1 MNHFGRLMG
10 QNQRS
15 TVMKTIIFLA
25 SVLTMCCSISAEIVT
40 DDDIYYGIQ
49 RIAFSGDPQSE
60 QESKAFA
67 DILKNQ
73 RITLK
78 ADMMTWCLECKY
90 ALHFGD
96 CLAVSKHHQFSDEIQ
111 QKLALNII
119 MAKVENFFELVH
131 LKYDIKD
138 DAFDD
143 MMRLA
148 ILGLQTKKQTQAKTI
163 S

>member
-1 MNHFGRLMG
+1 MRYFDRLMR
-10 QNQRS
+10 QSQRS
-15 TVMKTIIFLA
+15 MVMKTKIFLA
-25 SVLTMCCSISAEIVT
+25 SVLIICFFVNAEIVT
-40 DDDIYYGIQ
+40 DDDIYNGIQ
-49 RIAFSGDPQSE
+49 RIAFSGDPQTE
-60 QESKAFA
+60 QESKAFL

-73 RITLK
+73 RTTLK
-78 ADMMTWCLECKY
+78 EEMMTWCLKCKY
-90 ALHFGD
+90 AIHFGD
-96 CLAVSKHHQFSDEIQ
+96 CLAVSKQHQFSDEVQ

-148 ILGLQTKKQTQAKTI
+148 ILGLQTKKQIQAKTMT
-163 S
+163 